1 MKKYYAVS
9 RGRRIG
15 VLDVW
20 SYTKKQVDGYSGA
33 KYQGF
38 ETLKEAVEYM
48 KEEMPYAKEY
58 LIFMNQK
65 STYYQNFVSFIDA
78 LMELAK

>member
-33 KYQGF
+33 KFQGF

-48 KEEMPYAKEY
+48 KEEMPQTKEY
-58 LIFMNQK
+58 LLFMNQQSVYYK
-65 STYYQNFVSFIDA
+65 SFDEFMSA
-78 LMELAK
+78 LMELA